1 MFGKHEGTW
10 RMDFL
15 TRGVPQGT
23 TDARTLALR
32 QGVAQANLPTLILVL
47 FQLTGDLKW
56 IGTPYAP
63 RKGRGLDDNDWA
75 D

>member
-1 MFGKHEGTW
+1 
-10 RMDFL
+10 MDFL
-15 TRGVPQGT
+15 DRGVPQGT

-47 FQLTGDLKW
+47 FQLTGDSKW

-63 RKGRGLDDNDWA
+63 RKGRGLDDNDTGGLSEGIREEI
-75 D
+75 